1 MRTSTTASTGVARPR
16 ARGGTRGSARVPG
29 PIEGTRIT
37 EAYARLVAR
46 EAYFWA
52 WPMVNMYNR
61 RLAFAKVPAPGRL
74 GGVLPVAPL
83 GRLAMNCDRVA
94 PAQRWLACP
103 DQDVVHGAG
112 IAALDREPV
121 VVQVPDFG
129 SRFWVYQIVDLRTD
143 AFAGLG
149 AMYDTPPG
157 MYLLVGPSWHG
168 EVPRGIAGVFR
179 SPTNTAMVVPRVFQ
193 DDTADDR
200 RAVRRL
206 LGGIDMYPLAE
217 YDGAPRRRDW
227 SALPPLAP
235 SVDDHGG
242 GETRWVFPETF
253 FEQLPAVLKD
263 APPLPGE
270 ETRYSEVLGVLE
282 AARRRPELT
291 RSLVDEA
298 RSAER
303 LLVAPLLQFR
313 SFGIPLPYHWTTE
326 SNGAA
331 FGSDYFMRTAIAR
344 SNILVGRPVE
354 TTCFYQDLDVAHRRL
369 NGANRYTIT
378 FARAQLPPV
387 RGLWSLSLYDEL
399 HLPVPNA
406 LDRYAVGT
414 RSGQLARAADGSLTL
429 YVQADAPADAAERA
443 SWLPAPRDRDFSL
456 LLRAHWP
463 ERAILER
470 AWTPPPV
477 LRE

>member
-1 MRTSTTASTGVARPR
+1 
-16 ARGGTRGSARVPG
+16 
-29 PIEGTRIT
+29 
-37 EAYARLVAR
+37 
-46 EAYFWA
+46 
-52 WPMVNMYNR
+52 
-61 RLAFAKVPAPGRL
+61 
-74 GGVLPVAPL
+74 VL
-83 GRLAMNCDRVA
+83 
-94 PAQRWLACP
+94 
-103 DQDVVHGAG
+103 
-112 IAALDREPV
+112 E
-121 VVQVPDFG
+121 
-129 SRFWVYQIVDLRTD
+129 
-143 AFAGLG
+143 
-149 AMYDTPPG
+149 
-157 MYLLVGPSWHG
+157 
-168 EVPRGIAGVFR
+168 
-179 SPTNTAMVVPRVFQ
+179 
-193 DDTADDR
+193 
-200 RAVRRL
+200 
-206 LGGIDMYPLAE
+206 
-217 YDGAPRRRDW
+217 
-227 SALPPLAP
+227 
-235 SVDDHGG
+235 
-242 GETRWVFPETF
+242 
-253 FEQLPAVLKD
+253 D

-406 LDRYAVGT
+406 LDRHAVGT

>member
-1 MRTSTTASTGVARPR
+1 MRTSTLRQARGSLPR
-16 ARGGTRGSARVPG
+16 ARGPAAHVPG
-29 PIEGTRIT
+29 PVEGTRIT

-61 RLAFAKVPAPGRL
+61 RLAFAKVPARGRK
-74 GGVLPVAPL
+74 GVLPVAPL
-83 GRLAMNCDRVA
+83 GRLAMLRDRVA
-94 PAQRWLACP
+94 TTQRWLACP

-112 IAALDREPV
+112 IAALDRGPV

-129 SRFWVYQIVDLRTD
+129 SRFWVYQVVDLRTD
-143 AFAGLG
+143 AFADLG

-157 MYLLVGPSWHG
+157 MYLLVGPTWRG
-168 EVPRGIAGVFR
+168 AVPAGIARVFR
-179 SPTNTAMVVPRVFQ
+179 SPTSTAMVVPRVFQ
-193 DDTADDR
+193 DDTAGDR
-200 RAVRRL
+200 RVVRRL

-217 YDGAPRRRDW
+217 YDGATRRRDW

-235 SVDDHGG
+235 LAPSVDAAGG
-242 GETRWVFPETF
+242 RETRWVFPETF
-253 FEQLPAVLKD
+253 FEQLPAVLDD

-270 ETRYSEVLGVLE
+270 ETRYSEVRGVLE

-313 SFGIPLPYHWTTE
+313 SFGIPLPHHWTTE

-344 SNILVGRPVE
+344 SNILVNRAVE
-354 TTCFYQDLDVAHRRL
+354 TTCFYQDLDVGHRRL

-378 FARAQLPPV
+378 FGRAQLPPV
-387 RGLWSLSLYDEL
+387 RGLWSISLYDEF

-406 LDRYAVGT
+406 LGRHALGT
-414 RSGQLARAADGSLTL
+414 RSRDLASAADGSLTL
-429 YVQADAPADAAERA
+429 YVQADEPDDAAERA
-443 SWLPAPRDRDFSL
+443 NWLPAPRDGDFSL
-456 LLRAHWP
+456 YLRAHWP

-477 LRE
+477 LRR